1 MRQVIGLLAFVAGGM
16 VFILYVA
23 RPWPDSKLFG
33 SFFLAVGVCNVLF
46 YKSTGRRFFAITQ
59 SSRSFIAH
67 VWAVGGEKGLQV
79 FVLGMGIILAL
90 AGCVVIIVGRG

>member
-1 MRQVIGLLAFVAGGM
+1 MRTVIGLLTFFAGGN
-16 VFILYVA
+16 VFILYVTQ
-23 RPWPDSKLFG
+23 PWPDSKLFG
-33 SFFLAVGVCNVLF
+33 SFFLAVGASNVLF

-59 SSRSFIAH
+59 SRRPFVAR

-90 AGCVVIIVGRG
+90 AGCVVIIIGRG